1 MRRVLTNILVI
12 VVSVTGLEAAPR
24 TKTHPDQ
31 NTDQN
36 IAKTKTKTASRHRP
50 RAHKPYQVGTAS
62 WYGRHFHG
70 RPTASGE
77 PFNMYQFTAAH
88 RHLPLGTLV
97 RVTNL
102 DNGESVVVRVNDR
115 GPLPKARIIDL
126 SYGAARMIGLSG
138 PGLETVRLDIVEP
151 ATEIAQ
157 SGAFL
162 P

>member
-12 VVSVTGLEAAPR
+12 LVSVTGLEAAPR
-24 TKTHPDQ
+24 TNTRPDQ
-31 NTDQN
+31 KKVDKS
-36 IAKTKTKTASRHRP
+36 IDKTNAASRPRP
-50 RAHKPYQVGTAS
+50 KPHKPYQIGTAS

-70 RPTASGE
+70 KPTASGE

-88 RHLPLGTLV
+88 RRLPLGTLV

-115 GPLPKARIIDL
+115 GPMPRARIIDL

-138 PGLETVRLDIVEP
+138 PGLEPVRLDIVEP
-151 ATEIAQ
+151 AAKIAQ
-157 SGAFL
+157 SEAFL